1 MKKCGNG
8 GKTRFFLTTNLR
20 GLKRTILENAGAQ
33 EQKKEKR
40 EPRLWCR
47 EKQESCKLRVES

>member
-8 GKTRFFLTTNLR
+8 GKTRFFSTTNLR

-33 EQKKEKR
+33 EQKKEKK
-40 EPRLWCR
+40 ESLAYGV
-47 EKQESCKLRVES
+47 EKNKKVVS